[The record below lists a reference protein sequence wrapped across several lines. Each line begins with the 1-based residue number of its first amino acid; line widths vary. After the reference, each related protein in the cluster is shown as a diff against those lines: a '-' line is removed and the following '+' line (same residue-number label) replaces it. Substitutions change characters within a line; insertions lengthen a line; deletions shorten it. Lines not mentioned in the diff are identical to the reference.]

1 MMYDLL
7 EAIMPHMP
15 TLKPR
20 YLMGVGSPDCLI
32 EGVLRGVD
40 MFDCVLATRI
50 ARNGKMC
57 IRDRGYKE
65 VSDVSATVRFKAVGR
80 ENTCILAWTT
90 TPWTLP
96 SNVALCV
103 NAHEDYC
110 EFALDGQTYI
120 LAQALLH
127 AVFGEKAHEGQVLK
141 TMKGAELC
149 GMAYEPLYRFEGVSY
164 PREKG
169 WYLSLIH
176 I

>member
-1 MMYDLL
+1 MKNPYITYKDDYIESEWWSLKEIWKKGLL
-7 EAIMPHMP
+7 YKGFKVVPYC
-15 TLKPR
+15 PR
-20 YLMGVGSPDCLI
+20 CGTALSSHEV
-32 EGVLRGVD
+32 
-40 MFDCVLATRI
+40 AQ
-50 ARNGKMC
+50 
-57 IRDRGYKE
+57 GYKE

-80 ENTCILAWTT
+80 ENTYILAWTT

-110 EFALDGQTYI
+110 EFLLDGQTYI

-127 AVFGEKAHEGQVLK
+127 AVFGEKAHEGRVLK

-169 WYLSLIH
+169 WYVVSVT
-176 I
+176 